1 MCPKRCERLLYV
13 VHQVLS
19 RIGVGLAILI
29 LVVVVV
35 VVVVVM
41 VVMILVGVVA

>member
-35 VVVVVM
+35 VVM

>member
-35 VVVVVM
+35 VM

>member
-35 VVVVVM
+35 VVVM

>member
-35 VVVVVM
+35 VVVVM